1 MSGERAAPA
10 HRGGPGDRRGG
21 PPVDRGAGTRPRR
34 PQRYDAD
41 SLLEVA
47 VRVFTERGYDGT
59 SMEDLARAARITKS
73 SFYYHVTG
81 KEELLRRSL
90 DRALDKLFAVL
101 EEPEA
106 LEGPAVDRLEHVVRG
121 SIRVLVDELP
131 HVTLLLRVRGN
142 TRVERR
148 ALERRREF
156 GRAVTALVTEAVEEG
171 DLRPGIDEGLTA
183 RLLFGMVN
191 SVVDWYKPSGTL
203 GAASLGDAV
212 VSLTID
218 GWRQPGAQARRKTR

>member
-1 MSGERAAPA
+1 MATAGGRRPPA
-10 HRGGPGDRRGG
+10 KRT
-21 PPVDRGAGTRPRR
+21 GTRR

-47 VRVFTERGYDGT
+47 VKVFTERGYDGT

-73 SFYYHVTG
+73 SFYYHVSG

-90 DRALDKLFAVL
+90 DRALDGLFAVL
-101 EEPEA
+101 GEEQA
-106 LEGPAVDRLEHVVRG
+106 VQGRAVDRLEHVVRR
-121 SIRVLVDELP
+121 SIEVLVDQLP

-156 GRAVTALVTEAVEEG
+156 GRAITKLVTEAVEEG
-171 DLRPGIDEGLTA
+171 DLRAGIDEALTA

-191 SVVDWYKPSGTL
+191 SVVDWYRPNG
-203 GAASLGDAV
+203 GSLTAESLADAV
-212 VSLTID
+212 ISLTIE
-218 GWRQPGAQARRKTR
+218 GWRQPVTQPRTRTR

>member
-1 MSGERAAPA
+1 VATAGGRRAPA
-10 HRGGPGDRRGG
+10 GRR
-21 PPVDRGAGTRPRR
+21 AGTAR
-34 PQRYDAD
+34 PQPYDAD

-59 SMEDLARAARITKS
+59 SMEDLARAAGITKS
-73 SFYYHVTG
+73 SFYYHVSG

-90 DRALDKLFAVL
+90 DRALDGLFAVL
-101 EEPEA
+101 GEPAA
-106 LEGPAVDRLEHVVRG
+106 LEGPAIDRLEHVVRG
-121 SIRVLVDELP
+121 SIQVLVDQLP

-156 GRAVTALVTEAVEEG
+156 GRAVTKLVSEAVQEG
-171 DLRPGIDEGLTA
+171 ELRGGIDEGLTA

-191 SVVDWYKPSGTL
+191 SVVDWYRPDGGSL
-203 GAASLGDAV
+203 DAASLADAV

-218 GWRQPGAQARRKTR
+218 GWRRPAGPAPAQPRRKTR

>member
-1 MSGERAAPA
+1 VSRA
-10 HRGGPGDRRGG
+10 GGRASAANR
-21 PPVDRGAGTRPRR
+21 GTRPRR

-73 SFYYHVTG
+73 SFYYHVSG

-90 DRALDKLFAVL
+90 DRALDRLFAVL
-101 EEPEA
+101 GEPEA
-106 LEGPAVDRLEHVVRG
+106 LEGRAIDRLEHVVRG
-121 SIRVLVDELP
+121 SIAVLVDELP

-156 GRAVTALVTEAVEEG
+156 GRAVTKLVTEAVQEG
-171 DLRPGIDEGLTA
+171 DLPPQIDEGLTA

-191 SVVDWYKPSGTL
+191 SVVDWYRPGGGTL
-203 GAASLGDAV
+203 TSESLADAV
-212 VSLTID
+212 VGLTID

>member
-1 MSGERAAPA
+1 MARSGGRPSAAN
-10 HRGGPGDRRGG
+10 
-21 PPVDRGAGTRPRR
+21 RGARSRR

-73 SFYYHVTG
+73 SFYYHVSG

-90 DRALDKLFAVL
+90 DRALDQLFAVL
-101 EEPEA
+101 GEPEA
-106 LEGPAVDRLEHVVRG
+106 VEGRAIDRLEHVVRR
-121 SIRVLVDELP
+121 SIEVLVAELP

-156 GRAVTALVTEAVEEG
+156 GRAITKLVGEAVEEG
-171 DLRPGIDEGLTA
+171 DLRAGIDEGLTA

-191 SVVDWYKPSGTL
+191 SVVDWYRPNGGPLT
-203 GAASLGDAV
+203 AESLADAV
-212 VSLTID
+212 VSLTVE
-218 GWRQPGAQARRKTR
+218 GWRQQGAQARRNTR